1 MWRSDS
7 ILPVR
12 LLQQQQESDYE
23 DTKPQRRDT
32 GSQES
37 AP

>member
-7 ILPVR
+7 ILSVR
-12 LLQQQQESDYE
+12 FWQRKQEFYYE
-23 DTKPQRRDT
+23 DTKPQMHDM

>member
-12 LLQQQQESDYE
+12 LLQRKQESHCE
-23 DTKPQRRDT
+23 DPKPQRRDT